1 MNRRIILIMM
11 LGFLC
16 SVSFSFARGTV
27 FLKDYLDRF
36 ENSDTDAMPA
46 IRAALDHCVRVRANG
61 LVLPRGVI
69 NVRPEHAYEKF
80 EAISNNSQSLK
91 RIAFLLEGFRDF
103 NIIGDGTLL
112 MFHGFMS
119 PFSLTDC
126 SGVKISGIDIDYS
139 RPFVSEGRILSS
151 GKGWMEL
158 SFSDSFPVELHDGL
172 AVFVDEDG
180 VEYPYCNLLEFDTE
194 KKEVAYGV
202 HDWWLWNNVL
212 PATKTGDN
220 VYRFERDDFEGM
232 TVGNTMVFG
241 AAARLHPAFT
251 LWECDD
257 FTLEDVNLYNA
268 GGMGVIAQC
277 CRNVELNRVR
287 VVPTPGSDHVV
298 SISADATH
306 FVNCKGYIR
315 MIGCEFRNQKD
326 DATNIHGWYM
336 AVDSVLCKRSAL
348 LRWRNGAQFGIRFL
362 RKGMKLEIADP
373 ATLTTY
379 SHLTVKKVKY
389 LNSEYAMVKFREPIP
404 ENTRPMDVVAE
415 DGAYPD
421 VLISGCYIGN
431 NRARGLLIGSRGK
444 VVIEK
449 CTFHTPGSA
458 ILFEGDGRFWYEQ
471 SGVRDVTIRDNLF
484 LNCMYGPWG
493 RACISVGTGL
503 GDKAASR
510 YHKNI
515 VVENNVFRGFDNRIV
530 NLYSVDGFTFRNN
543 TVEMTDDYPARGTA
557 SDRFIIEHCDNTVIE
572 Q

>member
-1 MNRRIILIMM
+1 MKRILIT
-11 LGFLC
+11 LLSLSFL
-16 SVSFSFARGTV
+16 VHPVFAGRTV
-27 FLKDYLDRF
+27 YLEDYLHRCDNP
-36 ENSDTDAMPA
+36 EADAMPA
-46 IRAALDHCVRVRANG
+46 IRAALDYCARTKAGR

-69 NVRPEHAYEKF
+69 NIRPEHAYEKF

-91 RIAFLLEGFRDF
+91 RIAFLMEGMDDF
-103 NIIGDGTLL
+103 SIVGDGTTL
-112 MFHGFMS
+112 MFNGFMS

-126 SGVKISGIDIDYS
+126 SRIKISGIDIDYS
-139 RPFVSEGRILSS
+139 RPFVSEGRIVAA

-158 SFSDSFPVELHDGL
+158 TFSDSFPIELRDGL
-172 AVFVDEDG
+172 AVFVDKDG
-180 VEYPYCNLLEFDTE
+180 VEYPYCNLLEFDTG

-212 PATKTGDN
+212 PAKKVGED
-220 VYRFERDDFEGM
+220 VYRFEREDFDGM
-232 TVGNTMVFG
+232 TPGNTMVFG

-257 FTLEDVNLYNA
+257 FCLEDVNLFNA
-268 GGMGVIAQC
+268 GGMGVIAQLC
-277 CRNVELNRVR
+277 KDIELNRVR
-287 VVPTPGSDHVV
+287 VVPTPGSDHIV

-315 MIGCEFRNQKD
+315 MTDCEFRNQKD

-336 AVDSVLCKRSAL
+336 AIDSVLCKRSAL
-348 LRWRNGAQFGIRFL
+348 LRWRNGAQCGIRFL
-362 RKGMKLEIADP
+362 KRGMRLEVADP

-379 SHLTVKKVKY
+379 SHLTVRRVRY
-389 LNSEYAMVKFREPIP
+389 LNSEYALVKFRERIP
-404 ENTRPMDVVAE
+404 ERTKPMDVVAE

-449 CTFHTPGSA
+449 NTFHTPGSA

-471 SGVRDVTIRDNLF
+471 SGVKDVVIRDNLF

-503 GDKAASR
+503 GDKEASR
-510 YHKNI
+510 YHSNI

-530 NLYSVDGFTFRNN
+530 NLYSVDGFSFRNN
-543 TVEMTDDYPARGTA
+543 TIEMTEDYPVRGTA
-557 SDRFIIEHCDNTVIE
+557 ADRFVIQHCDNTIIE